1 MKVATSKNPGWLLAG
16 WLWVPGLVLW
26 SGVAG
31 AESTTIDEQ
40 TTIRLGILATAPDC
54 EDFEVDTDTHY
65 YANKSCEGLVTA
77 SVRLHI
83 RFPKGFLLQPS
94 FMIGERYLSDAEWF
108 HYYRDTPDRV
118 GFNHVVL
125 VFHLGFGFVVPLP
138 SGEFRFS
145 VGPAL
150 DVHEAKPSQVEH
162 HEETYDVQFEGMKG
176 FMALRGLLDLAVEG
190 CLGRVVR
197 LGARYQFSAGNDVVY
212 SWFDGSNRSTSRRGH
227 KVHLLHGL
235 SISVALPSGS
245 PVGFYLEGGPLL
257 SHLRSQPTFTVNGQ
271 ELSHR
276 TEHIFGAFLVLGAE
290 FRLGQG
296 NRG

>member
-1 MKVATSKNPGWLLAG
+1 MA
-16 WLWVPGLVLW
+16 GLVLW
-26 SGVAG
+26 PGVVQ

-40 TTIRLGILATAPDC
+40 TTIRVGILATAPDC

-77 SVRLHI
+77 SARLHI

-94 FMIGERYLSDAEWF
+94 FMIGERYLSDGEWF
-108 HYYRDTPDRV
+108 HHYRDTPDRV
-118 GFNHVVL
+118 GFHYVVL
-125 VFHLGFGFVVPLP
+125 VFHLGFGFAVPLP

-145 VGPAL
+145 AGPVL

-162 HEETYDVQFEGMKG
+162 HEETYDLQFTGLKG

-212 SWFDGSNRSTSRRGH
+212 TWFDGPKQTTSRQGH
-227 KVHLLHGL
+227 ILHLLHGVTA
-235 SISVALPSGS
+235 SVGLPSGT
-245 PVGFYLEGGPLL
+245 PVGFYLEGGPMF
-257 SHLRSQPTFTVNGQ
+257 SHLRYNPSVSVNG
-271 ELSHR
+271 SGDSPR
-276 TEHIFGAFLVLGAE
+276 TEHIVGGMLIVGVE
-290 FRLGQG
+290 IRLGQG
-296 NRG
+296 NR